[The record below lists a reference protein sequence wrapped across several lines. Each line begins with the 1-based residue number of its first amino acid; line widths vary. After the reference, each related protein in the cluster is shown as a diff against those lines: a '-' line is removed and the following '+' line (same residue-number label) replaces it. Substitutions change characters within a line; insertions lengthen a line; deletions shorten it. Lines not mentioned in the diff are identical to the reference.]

1 MKTKLTILLTLLG
14 LSINVASAGNGSAGL
29 GYSSDYF
36 REGSLVSAEAL
47 QASASY
53 ELKAGGL
60 DAGLGIFTNQP
71 TDGGVDTYIID
82 ASISK
87 ALNDTFSASL
97 GLEHTEFVAGV
108 ATLDVTA
115 SVSLNAILN
124 PSLTV
129 KRDTEDD
136 LYVVEVAASHD
147 LDFEIAQL
155 RLGALYGNA
164 DVSATSNVDYYS
176 VGAQLSRSLSENSSV
191 EASLDYVDSD
201 LIENES
207 IFGVGLSIKF

>member
-1 MKTKLTILLTLLG
+1 MKIKLITTALLG
-14 LSINVASAGNGSAGL
+14 FIINVASAGNGSAGL
-29 GYSSDYF
+29 GYASDYF
-36 REGSLVSAEAL
+36 REGSLVSGEAL

-71 TDGGVDTYIID
+71 TEGGVDTYIID

-97 GLEHTEFVAGV
+97 GLEHTEFVSGV
-108 ATLDVTA
+108 ASLDVVA
-115 SVSLNAILN
+115 SLSLNTILS

-136 LYVVEVAASHD
+136 LYVVEVGASHD
-147 LDFEIAQL
+147 LDFEIVQL
-155 RLGALYGNA
+155 TVGALYGNA
-164 DVSATSNVDYYS
+164 DVSSASNVDYYS
-176 VGAQLSRSLSENSSV
+176 VGASLSRSLSENSSL

-201 LIENES
+201 LISNES
-207 IFGVGLSIKF
+207 IFGVGINIKF

>member
-1 MKTKLTILLTLLG
+1 MKNKLITIIALLG
-14 LSINVASAGNGSAGL
+14 LTINVASAGNGSAGI
-29 GYSSDYF
+29 GYASDYF

-60 DAGLGIFTNQP
+60 DAGLGVFTNQP

-136 LYVVEVAASHD
+136 LYVVEVSASHD
-147 LDFEIAQL
+147 LDFEVAKL
-155 RLGALYGNA
+155 RLGALYGNS

-176 VGAQLSRSLSENSSV
+176 VGAQVSRSLSENSSV

-207 IFGVGLSIKF
+207 IFGVGITVKF

>member
-1 MKTKLTILLTLLG
+1 MKIKHLIASSLLG
-14 LSINVASAGNGSAGL
+14 FIINVASAGNGSAGI

-36 REGSLVSAEAL
+36 REGSLVSAESL
-47 QASASY
+47 QASAAY

-60 DAGLGIFTNQP
+60 NAGFGIFTNQP
-71 TDGGVDTYIID
+71 TAGGVDTYIID

-97 GLEHTEFVAGV
+97 GLEHTELVAGV
-108 ATLDVTA
+108 ATLDITA
-115 SVSLNAILN
+115 SVSLNSILN

-136 LYVVEVAASHD
+136 LYVVEVGASHD

-155 RLGALYGNA
+155 RLSALYGNA
-164 DVSATSNVDYYS
+164 DVSSTSNVDYYS
-176 VGAQLSRSLSENSSV
+176 VGASLSRSLSENSSV

-201 LIENES
+201 LISNES
-207 IFGVGLSIKF
+207 IFGIGLTIKF

>member
-1 MKTKLTILLTLLG
+1 MKTSKLIITALFG
-14 LSINVASAGNGSAGL
+14 LIINVASAGNGSVGL
-29 GYSSDYF
+29 GYASDYF

-60 DAGLGIFTNQP
+60 NAGLGIFTNQP
-71 TDGGVDTYIID
+71 NEGGVDTYIID

-97 GLEHTEFVAGV
+97 GLEHTEFVNGV
-108 ATLDVTA
+108 ASLDITA
-115 SVSLNAILN
+115 SLSLNTVLS

-129 KRDTEDD
+129 KKDTEDD
-136 LYVVEVAASHD
+136 LYVVEVGASHD
-147 LDFEIAQL
+147 LDFKIAQL

-176 VGAQLSRSLSENSSV
+176 VGAKVSRALSENSSL

-207 IFGVGLSIKF
+207 IFGVGLTIKF